1 MTETRAT
8 APPRAG
14 GGDAFF
20 PHPAIPAASPSP
32 VPRGVTPR
40 QVSSSLPN
48 CPGEVSQPR
57 RGLSGE
63 GEPSLTP
70 REREVVRLYALGYQ
84 AETICAQL
92 GIGSRRTVYHH
103 AWNARRKGADV
114 PDLERGS
121 PRRKVDYLVFLRE
134 LRTGSNLTEIAQRHG
149 VTVSVVS
156 RAIKKL
162 REAGADVPPVK
173 NGGLRPGAFGRP
185 RA

>member
-1 MTETRAT
+1 MTETRAPV
-8 APPRAG
+8 PPRAG

-48 CPGEVSQPR
+48 CAGEVSQPR
-57 RGLSGE
+57 RRLSAE
-63 GEPSLTP
+63 GKLTP

-92 GIGSRRTVYHH
+92 GIGSRRTVHQH

-121 PRRKVDYLVFLRE
+121 PRRKVDYLVYLRE
-134 LRTGSNLTEIAQRHG
+134 FRAGSNLTEIARRHG
-149 VTVSVVS
+149 VTLSVVS

-162 REAGADVPPVK
+162 REAGADVPPVQ

-185 RA
+185 RG